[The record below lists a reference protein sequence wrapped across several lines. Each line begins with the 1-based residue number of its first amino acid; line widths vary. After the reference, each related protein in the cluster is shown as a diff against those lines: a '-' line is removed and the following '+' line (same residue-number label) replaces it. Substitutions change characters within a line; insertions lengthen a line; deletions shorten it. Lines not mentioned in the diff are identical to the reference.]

1 MLEKGQS
8 KTAEDLEAK
17 NEKQKKRRQNQSG
30 QLVLEY
36 ILLML
41 LAVSM
46 AAIMKSQ
53 LIGGSAGQKCDEA
66 PVLSGLVCSLTMA
79 IAADTPGE

>member
-1 MLEKGQS
+1 MSEEGQS
-8 KTAEDLEAK
+8 KSGRPRK
-17 NEKQKKRRQNQSG
+17 GQSG

-46 AAIMKSQ
+46 ASLMKSN
-53 LIGGSAGQKCDEA
+53 LIGGAPGQACDEA
-66 PVLSGLVCSLTMA
+66 PVLTGLICSLTFA